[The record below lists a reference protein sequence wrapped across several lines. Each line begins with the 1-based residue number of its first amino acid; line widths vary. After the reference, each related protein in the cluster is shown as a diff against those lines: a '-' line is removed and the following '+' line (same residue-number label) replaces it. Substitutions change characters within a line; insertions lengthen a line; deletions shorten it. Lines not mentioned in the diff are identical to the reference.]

1 MSYGT
6 TRQEKRLYDFI
17 VAYNNEKGYPPSF
30 QEMTDGVGLR
40 SKSGIHRLIVAL
52 EERGKIARLRNR
64 ARSVVP
70 VDDNIFL
77 RLPVELQ
84 AELNEYSLAVGISK
98 NEIITRAIAR
108 EISAARVAA

>member
-1 MSYGT
+1 MSYST
-6 TRQEKRLYDFI
+6 TRQQKQLYDFI

-30 QEMTDGVGLR
+30 QEMTDGIGLR
-40 SKSGIHRLIVAL
+40 SKSGIHRLINAL

-77 RLPVELQ
+77 RLPVEMQ
-84 AELNEYSLAVGISK
+84 AQLNELALASGISA
-98 NEIITRAIAR
+98 NEIITRSIAR
-108 EISAARVAA
+108 TITEALPA

>member
-6 TRQEKRLYDFI
+6 TRQEKKLYDFI
-17 VAYNNEKGYPPSF
+17 VAYNNEKGIPPSF
-30 QEMTDGVGLR
+30 DEMKDGVGLR
-40 SKSGIHRLIVAL
+40 SKSGIHCLIVAL

-77 RLPVELQ
+77 RLPAELQ
-84 AELNEYSLAVGISK
+84 AQLNDLALASGLSK
-98 NEIITRAIAR
+98 NEIITRSIAR
-108 EISAARVAA
+108 TIAAARTAA